1 MNAMQASDELVVVTV
16 SAGVARIRFN
26 RPHALNAIDTALARR
41 WRDAVV
47 EVRSRDDIRAVVLS
61 GEGRAFMAGGDLRA
75 FHDDLDNA
83 GKTAKAIID
92 AVHAGLLGLAEGD
105 APVIAGVH
113 GAVAGAGIG
122 IALGADLC
130 IAADD
135 AMFNL
140 AYAGIGASPDAGG
153 SWHLPRIVGLRRAT
167 LIALLNEPIPAVQA
181 LQLGLVNR
189 VVPRESL
196 ERETEALAVRL
207 SQGATRAFG
216 RIRRLLR
223 ASFQQDLASQ
233 LGTERDAF
241 VRGART
247 TEFREGVDAF
257 VNKRTSVFGSLSDRD
272 MKDEDGERGA
282 VPAVN

>member
-1 MNAMQASDELVVVTV
+1 MKAMQASDELVVVTV

-26 RPHALNAIDTALARR
+26 RPRALNAIDTALARR

-47 EVRSRDDIRAVVLS
+47 EVRSRDDVRAVVLS

-83 GKTAKAIID
+83 GRTAKAIID

-105 APVIAGVH
+105 APVSAGVH

-135 AMFNL
+135 ALFNL

-167 LIALLNEPIPAVQA
+167 FIALLNEPIPAVQA

-207 SQGATRAFG
+207 SQGPTRAFG

-241 VRGART
+241 VQGART
-247 TEFREGVDAF
+247 PEFREGVDAF
-257 VNKRTSVFGSLSDRD
+257 VKKRTPVFGSLSDR
-272 MKDEDGERGA
+272 
-282 VPAVN
+282 PATDPSCT